1 MALSPIT
8 THWFTSEFARLERA
22 GSNINSNLL
31 NWAQF
36 KIAQKHLKLVFFAH
50 LKCPARTSKEVTT
63 VWLDEQINNY
73 TTKTPMIWRR
83 HTQNRGLWLVL
94 VLAIC
99 YLTLRVSRVFF
110 LFFACTILRASA
122 LQCCRLA
129 SLAFS
134 LNKLLLLL
142 FLLLLAFVNI
152 NNYYYC
158 NSYHFNVVDRAL
170 QRWFKL

>member
-110 LFFACTILRASA
+110 CFSSVQFFVHRHYNAAASPA
-122 LQCCRLA
+122 SRFRWINCCCCC
-129 SLAFS
+129 F
-134 LNKLLLLL
+134 
-142 FLLLLAFVNI
+142 
-152 NNYYYC
+152 C
-158 NSYHFNVVDRAL
+158 CC
-170 QRWFKL
+170 